1 MSRYTDPQ
9 RRRDPSFVAL
19 VLSMACLSSRYIGDL
34 RWGVSTEMAAP
45 VGIQLLELCK
55 SILQN
60 EAADRED
67 LEVVQATFNLA
78 VYLGGT
84 SKPYSSLIHLSRA
97 IT

>member
-1 MSRYTDPQ
+1 
-9 RRRDPSFVAL
+9 
-19 VLSMACLSSRYIGDL
+19 
-34 RWGVSTEMAAP
+34 MAAP
-45 VGIQLLELCK
+45 IGIQLLELCK

-97 IT
+97 ITYVYEVPLIRHLGVLIYLSCPF